1 MKKLYRSTSNR
12 MVGGVLGG
20 IGAYFNVDATILR
33 LAFILLLIPSFMTF
47 AVAYL
52 IAMIIVPKDVE
63 IY

>member
-20 IGAYFNVDATILR
+20 IGDYFNVDATILR

-52 IAMIIVPKDVE
+52 VAMMIVPKDVE